1 MPPSTY
7 ERRYSLWYTVK
18 KANGFPIPILDVTNP
33 ARESLDSDILA
44 GGGKMAD
51 LFLQCMQRA
60 RQSSIINIWL
70 CVVYHLI

>member
-1 MPPSTY
+1 M
-7 ERRYSLWYTVK
+7 YSLWYTVK

-51 LFLQCMQRA
+51 RFYSVCREHGKAQLSIYGSVLF
-60 RQSSIINIWL
+60 II
-70 CVVYHLI
+70 